1 MTRKIILD
9 SNILNEE
16 EEKYE
21 QFHIHSV
28 NTIKKTFEK
37 KFNYFNNEFVI
48 VERNCYV
55 LVFEFEDYDIV
66 GVLDWRN
73 DEDVNFYL
81 ELHNEIQLI
90 DETNKLYFEIK

>member
-28 NTIKKTFEK
+28 NTIKNAFEK